1 MVLSKAWFVIRHSS
15 IPPMIEREMTELMW
29 KLVWDNQQRQC
40 SRDVAMLSIKH
51 GGLAVPNLK
60 IMKMAL
66 NIFCIK
72 KP

>member
-1 MVLSKAWFVIRHSS
+1 
-15 IPPMIEREMTELMW
+15 MIEREMTELMW
-29 KLVWDNQQRQC
+29 KLVWDNQQTQC
-40 SRDVAMLSIKH
+40 SRDVAMLSINQ

-60 IMKMAL
+60 IIKMAL